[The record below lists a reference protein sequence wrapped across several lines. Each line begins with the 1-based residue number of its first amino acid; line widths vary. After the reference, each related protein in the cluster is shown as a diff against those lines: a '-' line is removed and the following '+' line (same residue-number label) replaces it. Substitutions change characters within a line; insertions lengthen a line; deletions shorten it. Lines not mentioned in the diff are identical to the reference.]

1 MFINYIL
8 DKIKY
13 NFLNKLVISIIIWIL
28 YLELNPKIGGIWIR
42 PDSNNNNI
50 IRLNNIIPFIIKTLN
65 MKEWEDGRIKAVNL
79 NGPII
84 CNIKS
89 GNWYFIIHPDG
100 TQITCKFT

>member
-1 MFINYIL
+1 MYIIL
-8 DKIKY
+8 QIIKPNSNTITY
-13 NFLNKLVISIIIWIL
+13 NNGNKVSNKLL
-28 YLELNPKIGGIWIR
+28 
-42 PDSNNNNI
+42 
-50 IRLNNIIPFIIKTLN
+50 IKTLN